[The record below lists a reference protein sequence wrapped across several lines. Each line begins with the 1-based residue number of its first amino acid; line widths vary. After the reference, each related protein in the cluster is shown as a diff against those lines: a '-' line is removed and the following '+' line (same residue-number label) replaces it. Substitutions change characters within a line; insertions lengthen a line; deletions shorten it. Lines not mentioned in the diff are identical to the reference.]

1 MIEVP
6 ANLFRQEAL
15 EFQRD
20 FRQWGEVAA
29 LEPLSIKITAWFI
42 TALVAGLLTFLF
54 LVQYAR
60 KETAVG
66 YLTPTKGT
74 AKIFVAKRGTIKEVL
89 VAEGESVREGQQLL
103 TIETDQIASDGMDVN
118 ATQLETLGLQRHLL
132 VTNIKAEEQRG
143 GSERD
148 RLTAAARGLETEI
161 VQIQEQ
167 IKFQTERLHAAEA
180 DLSGEAL
187 VVCEALLEQRVRE
200 LIEIRV
206 GFGR

>member
-118 ATQLETLGLQRHLL
+118 ATQLETLGLQRH
-132 VTNIKAEEQRG
+132 
-143 GSERD
+143 
-148 RLTAAARGLETEI
+148 
-161 VQIQEQ
+161 
-167 IKFQTERLHAAEA
+167 
-180 DLSGEAL
+180 
-187 VVCEALLEQRVRE
+187 
-200 LIEIRV
+200 
-206 GFGR
+206 